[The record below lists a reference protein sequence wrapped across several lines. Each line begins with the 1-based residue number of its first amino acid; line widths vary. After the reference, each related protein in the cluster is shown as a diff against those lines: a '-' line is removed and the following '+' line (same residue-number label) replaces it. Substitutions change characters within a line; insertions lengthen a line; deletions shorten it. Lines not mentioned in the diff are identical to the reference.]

1 MRDLKIFV
9 LLLVGIAAATIAMQ
23 FGCGTLKDAGRT
35 LNDAASIMCNVFAV
49 ELSEVDPER
58 LGGMS
63 ATDYCAI
70 HDNLRPFIDQ
80 ALSVKNAAVAAS
92 LAGPVAPAP
101 TPVADADA
109 GAP

>member
-1 MRDLKIFV
+1 MSDYRFDMVMVASGV
-9 LLLVGIAAATIAMQ
+9 LVVALTANIHA
-23 FGCGTLKDAGRT
+23 CGTLKDAGRS

-58 LGGMS
+58 LGGKS

-70 HDNLRPFIDQ
+70 HDNLSPFIDQ

-101 TPVADADA
+101 TPAADA
-109 GAP
+109 GTQ